1 MHLHE
6 TYSTHDHQQG
16 FDSLYWFKWGN
27 LEPHIFLIVTEQK
40 NMYKKEMF
48 SYSAAK
54 MLALS
59 LNILTKITNF
69 LFVMKKRFTN
79 VCMLVMKRRTAL

>member
-1 MHLHE
+1 
-6 TYSTHDHQQG
+6 
-16 FDSLYWFKWGN
+16 
-27 LEPHIFLIVTEQK
+27 
-40 NMYKKEMF
+40 MF

-54 MLALS
+54 MLVLS